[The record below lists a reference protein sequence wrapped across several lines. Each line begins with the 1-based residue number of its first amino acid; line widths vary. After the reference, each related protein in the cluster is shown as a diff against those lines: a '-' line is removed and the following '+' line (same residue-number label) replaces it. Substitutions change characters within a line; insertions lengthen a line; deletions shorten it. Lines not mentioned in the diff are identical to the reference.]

1 MSFPFLC
8 GEVTDDYSAAM
19 KWARCAVAFGSV
31 VALVSACGSD
41 GPGAV
46 AREQRTLSAMLTW
59 FPAELTGTS
68 SSIMFADLDGLRAGA
83 KAASFEEDVRLLDER
98 SGGGAVVPG
107 VFSGSILDPEF
118 AAYAGFDT
126 RNIAA
131 WAEVG
136 EQPDRVTVMVGR
148 FDAGAIEKALRTS
161 PGSELLDVVREGGV
175 TTFTIPTPAGL
186 DIQAVSPIRPLGGPL
201 AVALAGNVLV
211 WGSDASVVA
220 ASLDAAAGAASVA
233 TMPVLADVAAA
244 LDAAAVTTGGVTV
257 PFAGEAWSL
266 AGYGETR
273 TDGVSTVTLALRYR
287 TADEA
292 AAAAVAFRDHVAAD
306 ESAADG
312 EPWADTVTV
321 VDSHADGATMVATLS
336 TAQAMLVL
344 RNLQRLDNLLTF

>member
-8 GEVTDDYSAAM
+8 GEVSDDYSAAM
-19 KWARCAVAFGSV
+19 KWARGVVAFGSV
-31 VALVSACGSD
+31 VALVSGCGGD
-41 GPGAV
+41 GSGGV

-68 SSIMFADLDGLRAGA
+68 SSIMFADLDGLRAGT
-83 KAASFEEDVRLLDER
+83 KAATFEDDVRLLDER

-136 EQPDRVTVMVGR
+136 QQSDRITVMVGR
-148 FDAGAIEKALRTS
+148 FDAGTIERALRSS

-186 DIQAVSPIRPLGGPL
+186 DMQAVSPIRPLGGPL

-211 WGSDASVVA
+211 WGSDAAVVA
-220 ASLDAAAGAASVA
+220 ACLAAASGAASVA
-233 TMPVLADVAAA
+233 TMPLLADVAAA
-244 LDAAAVTTGGVTV
+244 LDAAAVNTGGVTV

-273 TDGVSTVTLALRYR
+273 TDGVSTVTIALRYDS
-287 TADEA
+287 AEEA
-292 AAAAVAFRDHVAAD
+292 AAAAVAFGDHVAQD
-306 ESAADG
+306 DSAADG
-312 EPWADTVTV
+312 EPWAERVTV
-321 VDSHADGATMVATLS
+321 VESHADGATMIATLS
-336 TAQAMLVL
+336 TEQTMLVL